1 MSSKEKRKGAR
12 TIKDI
17 PASILLELNAGVIE
31 SANLVEW
38 LAIDHRV
45 LLSNVLNQ
53 NKRALYRQELLNQ
66 WNELKKD
73 SINTRNEA
81 AGKAL
86 AQIAVRENDYE
97 FIKVLS
103 IHASDSVRCWAAY
116 AVAYLYKN
124 DFKKVLKEITPFAD
138 DMHFGVRE
146 IAWMAVR
153 PMIATD
159 IETSIKELTPWTK
172 SKSENL
178 RRFASESTRPRGVWC
193 AHIPALKEN
202 PELGMAII
210 EPLKEDNSK
219 YVKDSVGNWLNDA
232 AKTSPDF
239 VRAVCHNWSNISSP
253 HTQYII
259 KKAMR
264 SL

>member
-1 MSSKEKRKGAR
+1 MEVKRKGAR
-12 TIKDI
+12 TMKDI
-17 PASILLELNAGVIE
+17 PPDIILELNAGVIE

-38 LAIDHRV
+38 LAIDHRI

-53 NKRALYRQELLNQ
+53 NKRSEYKKEILAH
-66 WNELKKD
+66 WSELKKD

-81 AGKAL
+81 AGKA
-86 AQIAVRENDYE
+86 IATIVQREKDLE
-97 FIKVLS
+97 FLKLIS
-103 IHASDSVRCWAAY
+103 NHTSDSVRCWAAY
-116 AVAYLYKN
+116 AVAHIHGN
-124 DFKKVLKEITPFAD
+124 DFKKVIKEITPFAD
-138 DMHFGVRE
+138 DAHFGVRE

-159 IETSIKELTPWTK
+159 IEASIKELTPWTK

-178 RRFASESTRPRGVWC
+178 RRFASEATRPRGVWC

-202 PELGMAII
+202 PELGMSII

-232 AKTSPDF
+232 AKTAPDF
-239 VRAVCHNWSNISSP
+239 VRALCHRWSAIPSP